1 MGPHSHMKHQQRQRG
16 RGRKP
21 GGGGGSGGG
30 GGHQSN
36 RAFESN
42 GPDIKVRGSASTVYE
57 KYLQLARDANSSG
70 DRVMAESYLQHA
82 EHYYRV
88 LRAMQPAHQQTPE
101 PRYDQ
106 QQRFGHDPDLDYDE
120 NGDEFEAGA
129 SEQPSREG
137 GEQPDVEAREDGR
150 PQQGYREDRGPRN
163 DSARNDGPR
172 NDGPRGEGDEEF
184 RRGRRNR
191 RNRFRPDGERGPRL
205 EGESAEAYEARE
217 PREDRGPR
225 EGGPREERPPQAREP
240 REPREERA
248 PREAREPREPR
259 AEGDDRPP
267 RRERAPRPAA
277 AAEPVEGFAD
287 SPKPAF
293 LAGD

>member
-21 GGGGGSGGG
+21 GSGGGGGG

-106 QQRFGHDPDLDYDE
+106 QQRFGHDPDLDYEEGGED
-120 NGDEFEAGA
+120 FEAGA
-129 SEQPSREG
+129 EQPPREG
-137 GEQPDVEAREDGR
+137 GEQPDVEAREEGR
-150 PQQGYREDRGPRN
+150 QPQTVYRDDRGPR
-163 DSARNDGPR
+163 SDGPR
-172 NDGPRGEGDEEF
+172 PEGDEEF

-191 RNRFRPDGERGPRL
+191 RNRFRPDGERSPRQ

-217 PREDRGPR
+217 PRE
-225 EGGPREERPPQAREP
+225 ERPPQAREP
-240 REPREERA
+240 REIREERA
-248 PREAREPREPR
+248 PREAREPR
-259 AEGDDRPP
+259 AEGDEPRPP
-267 RRERAPRPAA
+267 RRERAPRAA

>member
-1 MGPHSHMKHQQRQRG
+1 MGPHNHMKHQQRQRG

-21 GGGGGSGGG
+21 GGGGNHGGG
-30 GGHQSN
+30 GGHSGN
-36 RAFESN
+36 RNFESN
-42 GPDIKVRGSASTVYE
+42 GPDMKVRGSASTIYE

-88 LRAMQPAHQQTPE
+88 LRASQPAHQPVPVE
-101 PRYDQ
+101 HRYE
-106 QQRFGHDPDLDYDE
+106 RFGHDPDLDDE
-120 NGDEFEAGA
+120 ENVEEA
-129 SEQPSREG
+129 EVG
-137 GEQPDVEAREDGR
+137 GEQVAREGDQPDGEGR
-150 PQQGYREDRGPRN
+150 LPQQQYRDDRGPRN
-163 DSARNDGPR
+163 EGRNDGPR
-172 NDGPRGEGDEEF
+172 EPRAEGDDEF

-191 RNRFRPDGERGPRL
+191 RNRFRPDGERGPRA
-205 EGESAEAYEARE
+205 EGEGGEGYEARE

-225 EGGPREERPPQAREP
+225 EDVA

-259 AEGDDRPP
+259 AEGDERPP
-267 RRERAPRPAA
+267 RRERAPRREQSEAP
-277 AAEPVEGFAD
+277 EGFAD

>member
-21 GGGGGSGGG
+21 GGGGGSGG

-88 LRAMQPAHQQTPE
+88 LRAMQPAHQPAPE
-101 PRYDQ
+101 QRYDQ

-120 NGDEFEAGA
+120 NGDEYEAGA
-129 SEQPSREG
+129 EQQPREG
-137 GEQPDVEAREDGR
+137 GEQPGPEAREDAR
-150 PQQGYREDRGPRN
+150 PPQQAYREDRGPRN
-163 DSARNDGPR
+163 DGPR
-172 NDGPRGEGDEEF
+172 SEGPRGEGD
-184 RRGRRNR
+184 
-191 RNRFRPDGERGPRL
+191 RPDGERGPRL
-205 EGESAEAYEARE
+205 EGESTEAYEARE
-217 PREDRGPR
+217 PREDRAPR
-225 EGGPREERPPQAREP
+225 DERPPQQAREP

-248 PREAREPREPR
+248 PREAREPR
-259 AEGDDRPP
+259 AEGDERPP
-267 RRERAPRPAA
+267 RRERAPRPAV
-277 AAEPVEGFAD
+277 AEPVEGFAD

>member
-1 MGPHSHMKHQQRQRG
+1 MGPHNHMKHQQRQRG

-21 GGGGGSGGG
+21 GGGNHSGGG
-30 GGHQSN
+30 GGGHSSGRN
-36 RAFESN
+36 FESN
-42 GPDIKVRGSASTVYE
+42 GPDMKVRGSASTIYE

-88 LRAMQPAHQQTPE
+88 LRASQPAHQPAPVE
-101 PRYDQ
+101 HRYE
-106 QQRFGHDPDLDYDE
+106 RFGHDPDLDDDE
-120 NGDEFEAGA
+120 NNEEFEAGA
-129 SEQPSREG
+129 DQAARENG
-137 GEQPDVEAREDGR
+137 DQPDMEAREGR
-150 PQQGYREDRGPRN
+150 PPQPQYRDDRGPRN
-163 DSARNDGPR
+163 DNRNDHRNDGPR
-172 NDGPRGEGDEEF
+172 EPRAEGDDEF

-205 EGESAEAYEARE
+205 EGESNEAYDARE
-217 PREDRGPR
+217 PRDV
-225 EGGPREERPPQAREP
+225 

-248 PREAREPREPR
+248 PREDVVAREPREERAPREPREPR
-259 AEGDDRPP
+259 AEGDERPP
-267 RRERAPRPAA
+267 RRERAPRREQ
-277 AAEPVEGFAD
+277 AEAPEGFAD

>member
-21 GGGGGSGGG
+21 GGGGGG

-88 LRAMQPAHQQTPE
+88 LRAMQPAHQQAPE

-106 QQRFGHDPDLDYDE
+106 QQRFGHDPDLDYEEGGED
-120 NGDEFEAGA
+120 FEAGG
-129 SEQPSREG
+129 EQQAREG
-137 GEQPDVEAREDGR
+137 GDQPDMDTRGDEGR
-150 PQQGYREDRGPRN
+150 PQQGYREDRGPRHEGQ
-163 DSARNDGPR
+163 RGEGPR
-172 NDGPRGEGDEEF
+172 SEGDEEF

-191 RNRFRPDGERGPRL
+191 RNRFRSDGERGPRA
-205 EGESAEAYEARE
+205 EGENAEGYEA
-217 PREDRGPR
+217 REDRGPR
-225 EGGPREERPPQAREP
+225 EERGPREDRPPQAREP
-240 REPREERA
+240 REPRE
-248 PREAREPREPR
+248 PR
-259 AEGDDRPP
+259 EGDDRPP
-267 RRERAPRPAA
+267 RRERAPRAA
-277 AAEPVEGFAD
+277 AADTTEGFAD